1 MSTPPVIERFSR
13 FSTGWCDHVI
23 DYDLFASENEH
34 FYVYPNGLSAAK
46 KGFRTYYKTYAEAR
60 QAIIAKATEDLEA
73 GRAFVVRQTAILERA
88 NAIPAEQPASLNTSS
103 N

>member
-1 MSTPPVIERFSR
+1 MSTPPVIER

-23 DYDLFASENEH
+23 DCDLFASEKEH

-60 QAIIAKATEDLEA
+60 QAIIAEATEDLEA

-88 NAIPAEQPASLNTSS
+88 NAIPVERPGETLTKQALP
-103 N
+103 